1 MAVNSF
7 RRDEATN
14 TAGKKETLVRL
25 FAYLF
30 RYKLQ
35 IAGVLL
41 VMGTTIGISLINP
54 LLIERAIDVY
64 IKGKDLQGL
73 LRLGMFTLLLN
84 LVFVI
89 LIKVRMYV
97 MAYITNKILL
107 EIRQELY
114 EHIQTLS
121 FQFFDSRPTGKILA
135 RIIGDVNSLKNVLT
149 NSVTTL
155 IPDFIT
161 IVGVVLIM
169 FVKDAR
175 LAAAALS
182 SLPLMIAGI
191 WLIGIRSRKRWQAYR
206 KKGSNVNAYVH
217 EGISGMHVIQSF
229 SA

>member
-114 EHIQTLS
+114 EHIQTL
-121 FQFFDSRPTGKILA
+121 
-135 RIIGDVNSLKNVLT
+135 
-149 NSVTTL
+149 
-155 IPDFIT
+155 
-161 IVGVVLIM
+161 
-169 FVKDAR
+169 
-175 LAAAALS
+175 
-182 SLPLMIAGI
+182 
-191 WLIGIRSRKRWQAYR
+191 
-206 KKGSNVNAYVH
+206 
-217 EGISGMHVIQSF
+217 
-229 SA
+229 